1 MTGAASIVLTLD
13 IDWAPDFVIDDV
25 AGILIEAGVKSTWF
39 VTHASPA
46 VDRLKSRPDLCELG
60 MHPNFF
66 PKSSHGDTHAAV
78 FSHCRALVPEARTM
92 RTHGLVQSTPL
103 LDMAIDRGVEI
114 DVSLYTPHSESVA
127 PLDHWREGK
136 RLWRIPYVWEDDFEM
151 DRPQPVWSIAPLAAR
166 KGIQMLDFH
175 PIHVWLNGTDM
186 APYRTLKERCPR
198 LLDAKRE
205 DAADLRRDRA
215 GPGAMFRDA
224 VGYLAR
230 LGRTS
235 FVRDIPPALVPA

>member
-1 MTGAASIVLTLD
+1 MTGSASIVLTLD
-13 IDWAPDFVIDDV
+13 IDWAPDFVVDDV
-25 AGILIEAGVKSTWF
+25 AGILIQAGVKSTWF

-46 VDRLKSRPDLCELG
+46 VDRLKSRPDLFELG

-78 FSHCRALVPEARTM
+78 FSYCRALVPEARTM

-151 DRPQPVWSIAPLAAR
+151 DRPQPMWSIAPLAVR

-175 PIHVWLNGTDM
+175 PIHVWLNGADM